1 MAVRKTKKGLAL
13 KRWFKEKWTD
23 EKGNPCGS
31 RKNKN
36 TKKCRPSRR
45 VSSKTVKTWG
55 EMSPSEK
62 RRAVAEKK
70 RVGMGRKTSQI
81 RRKTTKAKNTNKGD
95 APNYGTMNNKKD
107 GGGTNY
113 FSMNYMDNK
122 NNAQDAN
129 TPSVFKD
136 PDGVAMA
143 GGTYGLNSGH
153 EDITPAQHGEHTE
166 EKDGHSHGGFIN
178 KAKNYLINSAAN
190 LEVRYGS
197 SGQQGGLSTRRPDHG
212 FRIFGPKDSEIKNK
226 G

>member
-1 MAVRKTKKGLAL
+1 MAKNEPPKLTKVVQNARREGYTKMDYDGAKAYLENLKNQGDAPNYGTKTINQLKTETPGGDDTSWKIKK
-13 KRWFKEKWTD
+13 
-23 EKGNPCGS
+23 P
-31 RKNKN
+31 
-36 TKKCRPSRR
+36 
-45 VSSKTVKTWG
+45 
-55 EMSPSEK
+55 
-62 RRAVAEKK
+62 
-70 RVGMGRKTSQI
+70 
-81 RRKTTKAKNTNKGD
+81 KNTNKGD

-178 KAKNYLINSAAN
+178 KAKNYLRNSAAN